1 MEQTVEQKL
10 KALYELQTIHTKID
24 RIRQVRGELPME
36 VADLEDDVAGL
47 ETRIQK
53 IKAELDDLEDDI
65 VTRKNLIKEAQAN
78 SKKYEAQLNEVKNNR
93 EYEAIS
99 KEVEIQGLDIQVS
112 EKKIKEFG
120 YEITTKTQIY
130 EKALA
135 DLEGRRADLDA
146 KKAELGT
153 ITSET
158 EKEENELNSE
168 AEKASKNIEERLLIA
183 YNRLRGNAKNG
194 LAVVTIQRDS
204 CSGCFNQIP
213 PQRQSDIRQRKKII
227 VCEHCG
233 RILVDEQMALE
244 AELPNCN
251 TIYE

>member
-24 RIRQVRGELPME
+24 KIRQVRGELPME

-53 IKAELDDLEDDI
+53 IKGELDDLEDDI
-65 VTRKNLIKEAQAN
+65 VTRKNLIKEAQSN
-78 SKKYEAQLNEVKNNR
+78 IKKYETQLNEVKNNR
-93 EYEAIS
+93 EYDAIS
-99 KEVEIQGLDIQVS
+99 KEIEIQGLDIQVS
-112 EKKIKEFG
+112 EKKIREFG
-120 YEITTKTQIY
+120 FEIVTKTQVY
-130 EKALA
+130 EKALG
-135 DLEGRRADLDA
+135 DLEARKSDLDA

-153 ITSET
+153 ITAET
-158 EKEENELNSE
+158 EKEENELTAQ
-168 AEKASKNIEERLLIA
+168 AEKAKAGIEERLMFA

-244 AELPNCN
+244 AE
-251 TIYE
+251 EV

>member
-24 RIRQVRGELPME
+24 KIRQVRGELPME

-53 IKAELDDLEDDI
+53 IKGELDDLEDDI
-65 VTRKNLIKEAQAN
+65 VTRKNLIKDAQAN
-78 SKKYEAQLNEVKNNR
+78 IKKYEGQLNEVKNNR
-93 EYEAIS
+93 EYDAIS
-99 KEVEIQGLDIQVS
+99 KEIEIQGLDIQVS
-112 EKKIKEFG
+112 EKKIREFG
-120 YEITTKTQIY
+120 FDIATKTAIY

-135 DLEGRRADLDA
+135 DLEARKSDLDA
-146 KKAELGT
+146 KKDELGT
-153 ITSET
+153 ITAET
-158 EKEENELNSE
+158 QKEENELTGL
-168 AEKASKNIEERLLIA
+168 ADKATANIDERLLIA
-183 YNRLRGNAKNG
+183 YTRLRQNAKNG

-233 RILVDEQMALE
+233 RILVDEQMAME
-244 AELPNCN
+244 AEPA
-251 TIYE
+251 

>member
-24 RIRQVRGELPME
+24 KIRQIRGELPME

-65 VTRKNLIKEAQAN
+65 VTRKNLIKDAQAN
-78 SKKYEAQLNEVKNNR
+78 IKKYEVQLNEVKNNR
-93 EYEAIS
+93 EYDAIS
-99 KEVEIQGLDIQVS
+99 KEIEIQGLDIQVS
-112 EKKIKEFG
+112 EKKIREFG
-120 YEITTKTQIY
+120 YDITTKTQVY

-135 DLEGRRADLDA
+135 DLESRKSDLDA
-146 KKAELGT
+146 KKEELGT
-153 ITSET
+153 ITAET
-158 EKEENELNSE
+158 EKEENELTGQ
-168 AEKASKNIEERLLIA
+168 ADKATKGIDERLLVA
-183 YNRLRGNAKNG
+183 YNRLRQNAKNG

-213 PQRQSDIRQRKKII
+213 PQRQSDIRQRKKVI

-233 RILVDEQMALE
+233 RILIDEQMALE
-244 AELPNCN
+244 AE
-251 TIYE
+251 TATA

>member
-10 KALYELQTIHTKID
+10 KALYELQTVHTKID
-24 RIRQVRGELPME
+24 KIRQIRGELPME

-53 IKAELDDLEDDI
+53 IKGELDDLEDDI
-65 VTRKNLIKEAQAN
+65 VTRKNLIKEAQTN
-78 SKKYEAQLNEVKNNR
+78 IKKYEAQLNEVKNNR
-93 EYEAIS
+93 EYDAIT
-99 KEVEIQGLDIQVS
+99 KEIEIQGLDIQVS
-112 EKKIKEFG
+112 EKKIREFG
-120 YEITTKTQIY
+120 FEIVTKTQVY

-135 DLEGRRADLDA
+135 DLEARKSDLDV
-146 KKAELGT
+146 KKEELGT
-153 ITSET
+153 ITAET
-158 EKEENELNSE
+158 EKEENELL
-168 AEKASKNIEERLLIA
+168 AQADKAKANIEERLLFA
-183 YNRLRGNAKNG
+183 YNRLRHNAKNG

-233 RILVDEQMALE
+233 RILVDEHLAMEIE
-244 AELPNCN
+244 AEL
-251 TIYE
+251 T

>member
-1 MEQTVEQKL
+1 MEKTVEQKL
-10 KALYELQTIHTKID
+10 QALYELQSIHTQID
-24 RIRQVRGELPME
+24 KIRQIRGELPVE

-53 IKAELDDLEDDI
+53 IKTELDDLEDAI
-65 VTRKNLIKEAQAN
+65 VTRKNTIKEAGAAI
-78 SKKYEAQLNEVKNNR
+78 KKYEAQLNEVKNNR

-120 YEITTKTQIY
+120 FDIVTKTEVY

-135 DLEGRRADLDA
+135 DLDGRKKDLEI
-146 KKAELGT
+146 KQAELSV

-158 EKEENELNSE
+158 QKEEEDLSKKAAK
-168 AEKASKNIEERLLIA
+168 AETQIEERLLFA
-183 YNRLRGNAKNG
+183 YHRLRGNAKNG

-213 PQRQSDIRQRKKII
+213 PQRQSDIRQHKKII

-233 RILVDEQMALE
+233 RILVDEAIAGIKEE
-244 AELPNCN
+244 A
-251 TIYE
+251 

>member
-1 MEQTVEQKL
+1 MEQTIEQKL
-10 KALYELQTIHTKID
+10 KALYDLQLVHTKID
-24 RIRQVRGELPME
+24 KIRQVRGELPME

-53 IKAELDDLEDDI
+53 IKNELDDLEDEI

-78 SKKYEAQLNEVKNNR
+78 TKKYETQLNEVKNNR
-93 EYEAIS
+93 EYDAIS
-99 KEVEIQGLDIQVS
+99 KEIEIQGLDIQVS
-112 EKKIKEFG
+112 EKKIREFG
-120 YEITTKTQIY
+120 FEIASKTTIY

-135 DLEGRRADLDA
+135 DLEARRSDLDA
-146 KKAELGT
+146 KKEELGT
-153 ITSET
+153 ITAET
-158 EKEENELNSE
+158 EKEESELIAQ
-168 AEKASKNIEERLLIA
+168 AEKATSGIDERLLIA
-183 YNRLRGNAKNG
+183 YNRLRNNAKNG

-244 AELPNCN
+244 EENAL
-251 TIYE
+251 

>member
-10 KALYELQTIHTKID
+10 EALYELQTIHTKID
-24 RIRQVRGELPME
+24 KIRQTRGELPME

-53 IKAELDDLEDDI
+53 IKNDLDDLEDAI
-65 VTRKNLIKEAQAN
+65 VNRKNMIKESLALI
-78 SKKYEAQLNEVKNNR
+78 KKYETQQNNVKNNR
-93 EYEAIS
+93 EFDAIS
-99 KEVEIQGLDIQVS
+99 KEIEIQGLEVQVC
-112 EKKIKEFG
+112 EKKIKEHQF
-120 YEITTKTQIY
+120 EINNKTEVY

-135 DLEGRRADLDA
+135 DLEDRKKDLEV
-146 KKAELGT
+146 KRAELEN

-158 EKEENELNSE
+158 QKEEEVLVAE
-168 AEKASKNIEERLLIA
+168 ADKAEEKIEDRLRIA
-183 YNRLRGNAKNG
+183 YNRLRSNFKNG
-194 LAVVTIQRDS
+194 LAVVTIERDS

-233 RILVDEQMALE
+233 RILVDETMAETIKGE
-244 AELPNCN
+244 AV
-251 TIYE
+251 

>member
-24 RIRQVRGELPME
+24 KIRQVRGELPME

-53 IKAELDDLEDDI
+53 IKSELDDLEDDI
-65 VTRKNLIKEAQAN
+65 VTRKNLIKEAQSN
-78 SKKYEAQLNEVKNNR
+78 IKKYDTQLNEVKNNR

-99 KEVEIQGLDIQVS
+99 KEIEIQGLDIQVS
-112 EKKIKEFG
+112 EKKIREYGF
-120 YEITTKTQIY
+120 EITSKTQIY

-135 DLEGRRADLDA
+135 DLEARKSDLEA

-153 ITSET
+153 ITAET
-158 EKEENELNSE
+158 QKEENELSTLV
-168 AEKASKNIEERLLIA
+168 EKAVKNIDERLLIA
-183 YNRLRGNAKNG
+183 YNRLRQNAKNG

-233 RILVDEQMALE
+233 RILVDEQMAME
-244 AELPNCN
+244 AE
-251 TIYE
+251 TV

>member
-24 RIRQVRGELPME
+24 KIRQVRGELPME

-53 IKAELDDLEDDI
+53 IKGELDDLEDDI
-65 VTRKNLIKEAQAN
+65 VTRKNLIKEAQSN
-78 SKKYEAQLNEVKNNR
+78 IKKYETQLNEVKNNR
-93 EYEAIS
+93 EYDAIS
-99 KEVEIQGLDIQVS
+99 KEIETQGLDIQVS
-112 EKKIKEFG
+112 EKKIREFG
-120 YEITTKTQIY
+120 FEIVTKTQVY

-135 DLEGRRADLDA
+135 DLEARKSDLDA

-153 ITSET
+153 ITAET
-158 EKEENELNSE
+158 EKEENELTTQ
-168 AEKASKNIEERLLIA
+168 ADKAKANIDERLLIA

-233 RILVDEQMALE
+233 RILVDEQMAME
-244 AELPNCN
+244 AE
-251 TIYE
+251 TV

>member
-24 RIRQVRGELPME
+24 KIRQVRGELPME

-53 IKAELDDLEDDI
+53 IKGELDDLEDDI
-65 VTRKNLIKEAQAN
+65 VTRKNLIKEAQSN
-78 SKKYEAQLNEVKNNR
+78 IKKYETQLNEVKNNR
-93 EYEAIS
+93 EYDAIS
-99 KEVEIQGLDIQVS
+99 KEIEIQGLDIQVS
-112 EKKIKEFG
+112 EKKIREFG
-120 YEITTKTQIY
+120 FEIVTKTQVY

-135 DLEGRRADLDA
+135 DLEARKADLDA

-158 EKEENELNSE
+158 EKDENELTAQ
-168 AEKASKNIEERLLIA
+168 AEKAKAGIEERLLFA

-244 AELPNCN
+244 AE
-251 TIYE
+251 EV

>member
-24 RIRQVRGELPME
+24 KIRQIRGELPME

-53 IKAELDDLEDDI
+53 LKSVLDDLEDDI

-78 SKKYEAQLNEVKNNR
+78 TKKYETQLNEVKNNR
-93 EYEAIS
+93 EYDAIS
-99 KEVEIQGLDIQVS
+99 KEIEIQGLDVQVS
-112 EKKIKEFG
+112 EKKIREYGF
-120 YEITTKTQIY
+120 EITSKTQVY

-135 DLEGRRADLDA
+135 DLEARKSDLDA

-153 ITSET
+153 ITAET
-158 EKEENELNSE
+158 EKEENELTTL
-168 AEKASKNIEERLLIA
+168 AEKALPNIEERLLFA
-183 YNRLRGNAKNG
+183 YNRLRKNAKNG

-213 PQRQSDIRQRKKII
+213 PQRQSDIRQRKKVI

-233 RILVDEQMALE
+233 RILIDEQIALE
-244 AELPNCN
+244 EETA
-251 TIYE
+251 TA

>member
-10 KALYELQTIHTKID
+10 KALYELQTIHTQID
-24 RIRQVRGELPME
+24 KIRQVRGELPME
-36 VADLEDDVAGL
+36 VADLEDDVEGL

-53 IKAELDDLEDDI
+53 IKSELDDLEDDI

-78 SKKYEAQLNEVKNNR
+78 IKKYETQLNEVKNNR

-99 KEVEIQGLDIQVS
+99 KEIEIQGLDIQVS
-112 EKKIKEFG
+112 EKKIKEYG

-168 AEKASKNIEERLLIA
+168 ADKASKNIEERLLIA

-244 AELPNCN
+244 AE
-251 TIYE
+251 TA

>member
-10 KALYELQTIHTKID
+10 KALYELQTIHSQID
-24 RIRQVRGELPME
+24 KIRQIRGELPME

-53 IKAELDDLEDDI
+53 IKFELDDLEDEI
-65 VTRKNLIKEAQAN
+65 VTRKNVIKEAQAN
-78 SKKYEAQLNEVKNNR
+78 IKKYEAQLNEVKNNR

-99 KEVEIQGLDIQVS
+99 KEIEIQGLDIQVS
-112 EKKIKEFG
+112 EKKIREFG
-120 YEITTKTQIY
+120 FEITTKNQVY

-135 DLEGRRADLDA
+135 DLEDRKKDLEI
-146 KKAELGT
+146 KKDELGT

-158 EKEENELNSE
+158 QKEEEELLSQV
-168 AEKASKNIEERLLIA
+168 EKAKANIEDRLLFA
-183 YNRLRGNAKNG
+183 YDRLRTNAKNG
-194 LAVVTIQRDS
+194 LAVVTIRRDS

-233 RILVDEQMALE
+233 RILVDEQMAMEVEE
-244 AELPNCN
+244 A
-251 TIYE
+251 

>member
-53 IKAELDDLEDDI
+53 IKFELDDVEDEI
-65 VTRKNLIKEAQAN
+65 VTRKNLIKDAQAN
-78 SKKYEAQLNEVKNNR
+78 IKKYETQLNEVKNNR
-93 EYEAIS
+93 EYDAIS
-99 KEVEIQGLDIQVS
+99 KEIEIQGLDIQVS
-112 EKKIKEFG
+112 EKKIREFG
-120 YEITTKTQIY
+120 FEIASKTQVY

-135 DLEGRRADLDA
+135 DLEARKSDLDA
-146 KKAELGT
+146 KKDELGT
-153 ITSET
+153 ITAET
-158 EKEENELNSE
+158 EKEETELTAQ
-168 AEKASKNIEERLLIA
+168 AEKAMPNIEERLLTA
-183 YNRLRGNAKNG
+183 YTRLRQNAKNG

-244 AELPNCN
+244 AE
-251 TIYE
+251 TV

>member
-24 RIRQVRGELPME
+24 KIRQVRGELPME

-53 IKAELDDLEDDI
+53 IKSELDDLEDDI
-65 VTRKNLIKEAQAN
+65 VTRKNLIKDSQSN
-78 SKKYEAQLNEVKNNR
+78 IKKYETQLNEVKNNR
-93 EYEAIS
+93 EYDAIS
-99 KEVEIQGLDIQVS
+99 KEIEIQGLDIQVS
-112 EKKIKEFG
+112 EKKIREFG
-120 YEITTKTQIY
+120 FEIVTKTQVY

-135 DLEGRRADLDA
+135 DLEARKSDLDA

-153 ITSET
+153 ITAET
-158 EKEENELNSE
+158 QKDENELTTQ
-168 AEKASKNIEERLLIA
+168 AEKAKAGIEERLLFA

-244 AELPNCN
+244 AE
-251 TIYE
+251 EV

>member
-1 MEQTVEQKL
+1 MEQSVDQKL

-24 RIRQVRGELPME
+24 KIRQVRGELPME

-53 IKAELDDLEDDI
+53 IKSELDDLEDDI
-65 VTRKNLIKEAQAN
+65 VTRKNLIKDALAN
-78 SKKYEAQLNEVKNNR
+78 TKKYETQLNEVKNNR
-93 EYEAIS
+93 EYDAIS
-99 KEVEIQGLDIQVS
+99 KEIEIQGLDIQVS
-112 EKKIKEFG
+112 EKKIREFG
-120 YEITTKTQIY
+120 FEITSKTEVY

-135 DLEGRRADLDA
+135 DLEARKSDLEA

-153 ITSET
+153 ITAET
-158 EKEENELNSE
+158 QKEENELTGL
-168 AEKASKNIEERLLIA
+168 ADKATKGIDERLFIA
-183 YNRLRGNAKNG
+183 YNRLRENAKNG

-233 RILVDEQMALE
+233 RILVDEQMAME
-244 AELPNCN
+244 AE
-251 TIYE
+251 TA

>member
-1 MEQTVEQKL
+1 MEQTIEQKL
-10 KALYELQTIHTKID
+10 KGLYELQTIHTKID
-24 RIRQVRGELPME
+24 KIRQVRGELPME
-36 VADLEDDVAGL
+36 VADLEDDVAQL

-65 VTRKNLIKEAQAN
+65 VTRKNLIKDAQAN
-78 SKKYEAQLNEVKNNR
+78 IKKYEGQLTDVKNNR
-93 EYEAIS
+93 EYDAIS

-112 EKKIKEFG
+112 EKKIREFE
-120 YEITTKTQIY
+120 YEISTKTQIY
-130 EKALA
+130 EKAAA
-135 DLEGRRADLDA
+135 DLESRKSDLDA

-153 ITSET
+153 ITAET
-158 EKEENELNSE
+158 QKEEEELNSQAE
-168 AEKASKNIEERLLIA
+168 AAKESIEPRLLTA
-183 YNRLRGNAKNG
+183 YSRLRGNAKNG

-233 RILVDEQMALE
+233 RILVDEQTALE
-244 AELPNCN
+244 IETA
-251 TIYE
+251 

>member
-10 KALYELQTIHTKID
+10 KALYELQSIHSQID
-24 RIRQVRGELPME
+24 KIRQIRGELPME

-53 IKAELDDLEDDI
+53 IKFELDDLEDEI
-65 VTRKNLIKEAQAN
+65 VTRKNVIKEAQSN
-78 SKKYEAQLNEVKNNR
+78 IKKYEVQLNEVKNNR

-99 KEVEIQGLDIQVS
+99 KEIEIQGLDIQVS
-112 EKKIKEFG
+112 EKKIREFG
-120 YEITTKTQIY
+120 FEITTKNQVY

-135 DLEGRRADLDA
+135 DLEERKNDLDV

-158 EKEENELNSE
+158 QKEEEELLSQAAKAE
-168 AEKASKNIEERLLIA
+168 ANIEDRLMFA
-183 YNRLRGNAKNG
+183 YKRLRQNAKNG
-194 LAVVTIQRDS
+194 LAVVTIRRDS

-233 RILVDEQMALE
+233 RILVDEQMAMEVEE
-244 AELPNCN
+244 A
-251 TIYE
+251 

>member
-24 RIRQVRGELPME
+24 KIRQVRGELPME
-36 VADLEDDVAGL
+36 VADLEDDVEGL

-53 IKAELDDLEDDI
+53 IKSELDDLEDDI

-78 SKKYEAQLNEVKNNR
+78 IKKYETQLNEVKNNR

-99 KEVEIQGLDIQVS
+99 KEIEIQGLDIQVS
-112 EKKIKEFG
+112 EKKIKEYG

-168 AEKASKNIEERLLIA
+168 ADKASKNIEERLLIA

-244 AELPNCN
+244 AE
-251 TIYE
+251 TA

>member
-1 MEQTVEQKL
+1 M
-10 KALYELQTIHTKID
+10 
-24 RIRQVRGELPME
+24 
-36 VADLEDDVAGL
+36 
-47 ETRIQK
+47 
-53 IKAELDDLEDDI
+53 
-65 VTRKNLIKEAQAN
+65 
-78 SKKYEAQLNEVKNNR
+78 
-93 EYEAIS
+93 
-99 KEVEIQGLDIQVS
+99 S

-158 EKEENELNSE
+158 EKEENELSAE
-168 AEKASKNIEERLLIA
+168 AEKATKGIEERLLVA
-183 YNRLRGNAKNG
+183 YNRLRNNAKNG

-244 AELPNCN
+244 VETA
-251 TIYE
+251 